1 MKIDL
6 PEEYV
11 PLVIDALA
19 HCYAYTRAKQHEDV
33 RYQDA
38 ADWFKRK
45 RPAAEPEP
53 RGPGVVDDPVNPF
66 VVTEFR
72 LLADEKGLGTHPI
85 NQGSA

>member
-11 PLVIDALA
+11 PLVIDALE
-19 HCYAYTRAKQHEDV
+19 HYYAYTRAKQHEDV

-45 RPAAEPEP
+45 RPEAEEP
-53 RGPGVVDDPVNPF
+53 APVK
-66 VVTEFR
+66 R
-72 LLADEKGLGTHPI
+72 A
-85 NQGSA
+85 GSHRRS